1 MAQQIPLD
9 DAAAEDAA
17 REGPLHIAAA
27 DIAWRRLA
35 IVNVVLLG
43 PPDAGDR
50 GWVLVDAGLRGTI
63 GLVKSAAAERFGAG
77 ARPAAIVVTHAH
89 FDHAGGLPSLI
100 DHFDADAYAHP
111 LEMPHLDGSRAYPP
125 PSAHGGGLLG
135 WLSPLF
141 PRNAIDVSSRLRA
154 LPEDG
159 SVPGAPGW
167 RWIHTPGHTE
177 GHVSLWRETDRALIA
192 GDAVIATAQESA
204 YAVALQ
210 EPELHGPPTYFTPD
224 WDAARASVERLAAL
238 RPALVVTG
246 HGPALHGPDLASALE
261 LLARDFDGIARPPG
275 T

>member
-9 DAAAEDAA
+9 DAAAEDLA
-17 REGPLHIAAA
+17 REGPLHIAAP

-35 IVNVVLLG
+35 IVNIVMLG

-50 GWVLVDAGLRGTI
+50 GWVLVDAGLRSTV
-63 GLVKSAAAERFGAG
+63 GLVKAAAAERFGEG
-77 ARPAAIVVTHAH
+77 ARPAAIVLTHAH

-125 PSAHGGGLLG
+125 PTAQGGLLG

-141 PRNAIDVSSRLRA
+141 PRDAIDVSPRLRT

-167 RWIHTPGHTE
+167 RWLHTPGHTE
-177 GHVSLWRETDRALIA
+177 GHVSLWRETDRAMIA
-192 GDAVIATAQESA
+192 GDAFIATAQESA

-210 EPELHGPPTYFTPD
+210 EPEVHGPPAYFTPD

-238 RPALVVTG
+238 RPALAVTG
-246 HGPALHGPDLASALE
+246 HGPALRGTALAEGLAA
-261 LLARDFDGIARPPG
+261 LARDFDGVARPPG
-275 T
+275 A

>member
-9 DAAAEDAA
+9 DAAAEDLA
-17 REGPLHIAAA
+17 REGALHIAAP

-50 GWVLVDAGLRGTI
+50 GWVLVDAGLRSTV
-63 GLVKSAAAERFGAG
+63 GLVKAAAAERFGDG

-111 LEMPHLDGSRAYPP
+111 LEMPHLDGSRAYPAP
-125 PSAHGGGLLG
+125 TARGGLLG

-141 PRNAIDVSSRLRA
+141 PRDAIDVSPRLRA
-154 LPEDG
+154 LPKDG
-159 SVPGAPGW
+159 TVPGAPGW

-177 GHVSLWRETDRALIA
+177 GHVSLWREADRAMIA
-192 GDAVIATAQESA
+192 GDAFIATAQESA

-210 EPELHGPPTYFTPD
+210 EPEVHGPPAYFTPD
-224 WDAARASVERLAAL
+224 WDAARASVEHLAEL
-238 RPALVVTG
+238 GPALAVTG
-246 HGPALHGPDLASALE
+246 HGPALHGPALAEGLAA
-261 LLARDFDGIARPPG
+261 LARDFDRVARPHDA
-275 T
+275 